1 MGNFLC
7 HLIKV
12 QYNYNILSVEKRNLI
27 KMNYLFEFN
36 MRIAAEGGL
45 YVLQPFLLPLR
56 VFLSP
61 NSIDVVWEQ
70 SGRLI
75 RGVTQAAARHP
86 GLQSTWRG

>member
-1 MGNFLC
+1 MQFGLVNW
-7 HLIKV
+7 IKIV
-12 QYNYNILSVEKRNLI
+12 SK

-36 MRIAAEGGL
+36 MGVAAEGGL
-45 YVLQPFLLPLR
+45 YVLGPFLLPLR

-61 NSIDVVWEQ
+61 NSIDVMWEQ

-75 RGVTQAAARHP
+75 RGVAQTAARHP